1 MMDYSSYEK
10 PEEYWKKKSRRTTI
24 ALIIQVLLGL
34 PKSIMFNMHYF
45 GFKGIRLPVLVSSKT
60 KLQKLKGEVAIK
72 TPYKMGMIKLGF
84 QAPEMYDDSKLSF
97 VWVND
102 GLIEFENTAS
112 IRNGSVIRNY
122 GHLIIGDKFHISA
135 PSRII
140 CYQYI
145 QFGKEVLVGWDCEF
159 ADGDAHKIY
168 DFEDIDKCIRKN
180 TNRPILIGDK
190 VWFSA
195 HTKTLKGVTIGNDTV
210 IAEGTVLSKSFK
222 ENNIVI
228 GGNPPRILKKNII
241 WEI

>member
-1 MMDYSSYEK
+1 MDYSSYEK
-10 PEEYWKKKSRRTTI
+10 PEEYWKKKSRKTTI

-34 PKSIMFNMHYF
+34 PKSIIFNLYYF
-45 GFKGIRLPVLVSSKT
+45 GLKGIKLPVLVSSKT
-60 KLQKLKGEVAIK
+60 KFKKLKGAVVIR
-72 TPYKMGMIKLGF
+72 TPYKTGMIRLGF
-84 QAPEMYDDSKLSF
+84 QAPEMYDNSKLSF
-97 VWVND
+97 IWIND

-122 GHLIIGDKFHISA
+122 GHLIMGNKFHISA

-140 CYQYI
+140 CYQHI
-145 QFGKEVLVGWDCEF
+145 QFGRDVLIGWDCEF

-168 DFEDIDKCIRKN
+168 DIADADKSARKN
-180 TNRPILIGDK
+180 VNRPILIGDRI
-190 VWFSA
+190 WFAA
-195 HTKTLKGVTIGNDTV
+195 HTKTLKGVTVGNDTV

-228 GGNPPRILKKNII
+228 GGNPPKILRNDIV